1 MGKVI
6 AALAIVL
13 VTLPGLGLMR
23 PAAAETQDSAQKI
36 ATCTLQV
43 AGMG

>member
-1 MGKVI
+1 MRHTI
-6 AALAIVL
+6 AVLAMVL

-23 PAAAETQDSAQKI
+23 PAAAETQDSAQKT

-43 AGMG
+43 TGMT

>member
-1 MGKVI
+1 MRQMI
-6 AALAIVL
+6 AALAMVL

-23 PAAAETQDSAQKI
+23 PAAAATQDRAQKT

-43 AGMG
+43 TGMT